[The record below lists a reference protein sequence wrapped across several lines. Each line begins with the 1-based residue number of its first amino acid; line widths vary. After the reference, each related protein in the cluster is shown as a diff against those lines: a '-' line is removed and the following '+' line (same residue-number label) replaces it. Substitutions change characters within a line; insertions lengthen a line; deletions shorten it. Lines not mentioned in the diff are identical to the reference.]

1 MSVLIQEQLNEEYK
15 AECATY
21 FKEYEEKIIELRRL
35 IQAKES
41 SIQSLE
47 EKHKFQDEGIS
58 TPPTNVTILFF
69 S

>member
-1 MSVLIQEQLNEEYK
+1 
-15 AECATY
+15 
-21 FKEYEEKIIELRRL
+21 LRRL

-69 S
+69 SEVEELKKTIKALSFKNKELTSEN